1 MCKLKSSE
9 NVVEENNSIFIN
21 EIFPRLP
28 LPTYVECVWNIGT
41 YVRTYRQRE
50 RERERYYLSLMWV
63 EREYL
68 HVCVQE
74 RERDE
79 GEIMTYSHA

>member
-41 YVRTYRQRE
+41 YVRTYREREILFESHVGRERVPPCVRARE
-50 RERERYYLSLMWV
+50 RER
-63 EREYL
+63 
-68 HVCVQE
+68 
-74 RERDE
+74 
-79 GEIMTYSHA
+79 

>member
-50 RERERYYLSLMWV
+50 REREREILFESHV
-63 EREYL
+63 GRER
-68 HVCVQE
+68 VPPCVRARE
-74 RERDE
+74 RER
-79 GEIMTYSHA
+79 

>member
-41 YVRTYRQRE
+41 YVRTYGQRE
-50 RERERYYLSLMWV
+50 RETLFESHVGRERV
-63 EREYL
+63 PP
-68 HVCVQE
+68 CVRARE
-74 RERDE
+74 RER
-79 GEIMTYSHA
+79 